1 MYNYM
6 KEVQGRMKT
15 DGEIPSAQPVQS
27 KLSISDQSLKED
39 VQLAISASF
48 DLSKVEDEL
57 N

>member
-1 MYNYM
+1 M
-6 KEVQGRMKT
+6 KE
-15 DGEIPSAQPVQS
+15 DGEIPDAQLVQS

>member
-1 MYNYM
+1 M
-6 KEVQGRMKT
+6 KEVQGKMKE
-15 DGEIPSAQPVQS
+15 DGEILEAKPVES

-39 VQLAISASF
+39 VQMAISASF